1 LAAPGLA
8 RNSKRREI
16 CAAEVSTYDRLR
28 RNDSHDLK
36 IAQNIEENRPNTTD
50 LSYRQSKPIVGLR
63 VVAQKL
69 PGTLGRDLPKCDRS
83 RPRRALQFLSKRGTR
98 KKSDLACR
106 PRCRRPASDVSPYAV
121 RQRSS
126 AIPSQ
131 TIRGSR
137 FVRVSAP
144 PIDRSSN
151 PRNPHPR
158 LQQPREPASSPYE
171 DKRYPLIGV
180 ELCNHREISS
190 VGRDGQCVG
199 PAAHV
204 VQTTSV
210 HPSRR

>member
-144 PIDRSSN
+144 PVDRSSN
-151 PRNPHPR
+151 PSNPHPR
-158 LQQPREPASSPYE
+158 LQQPQGASVLPYE
-171 DKRYPLIGV
+171 DKR
-180 ELCNHREISS
+180 
-190 VGRDGQCVG
+190 
-199 PAAHV
+199 
-204 VQTTSV
+204 
-210 HPSRR
+210 